1 MPELP
6 EVEVVKKSL
15 QKYILN
21 LTIEN
26 IEIRNKFLRY
36 NINYK
41 IFKKMIKSKIL
52 SINRRSKYLLINL
65 DNDYTIL
72 IHLGMTG
79 KIIIISSQN
88 TKNKSSF
95 YYDLKD
101 FNHDHDHLI
110 IKFNKNIKIIYNDI
124 RKFGFIKIIKT
135 PKILLS
141 PHLKNLG
148 PEPFSKEFN
157 LDYFKSKIK
166 KRKIILK
173 DLLMNQKF
181 LSGLGNIYVNEAVFM
196 SKLNPRIKVK
206 KLLNKNILSLI
217 KNIRKVLRKAIKQ
230 GGSSVKNFNNT
241 KGQKGKFQEFLCV
254 YGREGKFCI
263 RSKCPGKIK
272 VIRISNMS
280 TFYCNICQK

>member
-26 IEIRNKFLRY
+26 IEIRNKSLRY
-36 NINYK
+36 IINYK
-41 IFKKMIKSKIL
+41 MFKKMVKSKIS

-79 KIIIISSQN
+79 KIIIISSNN

-110 IKFNKNIKIIYNDI
+110 INFTKNIKIIYNDI

-135 PKILLS
+135 
-141 PHLKNLG
+141 
-148 PEPFSKEFN
+148 
-157 LDYFKSKIK
+157 SKI
-166 KRKIILK
+166 
-173 DLLMNQKF
+173 F
-181 LSGLGNIYVNEAVFM
+181 LS
-196 SKLNPRIKVK
+196 
-206 KLLNKNILSLI
+206 
-217 KNIRKVLRKAIKQ
+217 
-230 GGSSVKNFNNT
+230 
-241 KGQKGKFQEFLCV
+241 
-254 YGREGKFCI
+254 
-263 RSKCPGKIK
+263 
-272 VIRISNMS
+272 
-280 TFYCNICQK
+280 